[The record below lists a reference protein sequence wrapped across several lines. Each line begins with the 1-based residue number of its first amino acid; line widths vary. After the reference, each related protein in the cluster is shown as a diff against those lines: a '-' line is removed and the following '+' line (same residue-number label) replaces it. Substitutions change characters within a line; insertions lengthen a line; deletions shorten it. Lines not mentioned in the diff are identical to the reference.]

1 MRKTLLIIGGIV
13 NILFGLFYIWMG
25 RAIHLS
31 DSLTPGNR
39 GLMQIFNIG
48 TILLIF
54 FFAYISF
61 FCQRDLVGT
70 KLGKT
75 TLVLIALLYFL
86 RAVEEPIFFQFSL
99 PVMIPCLVVAGIYI
113 APLFLPDSDS
123 KEELKGND

>member
-1 MRKTLLIIGGIV
+1 MRKTLFTIGGIV

-31 DSLTPGNR
+31 DSLTPGNH
-39 GLMQIFNIG
+39 GLMLIFNIG

-75 TLVLIALLYFL
+75 TLVLIAMLYFL
-86 RAVEEPIFFQFSL
+86 RAIEEPIFFLFS
-99 PVMIPCLVVAGIYI
+99 PVVMIPCFLVGGIYI
-113 APLFLPDSDS
+113 ALLFLPGSDNN
-123 KEELKGND
+123 EE

>member
-1 MRKTLLIIGGIV
+1 MRKTLFNIGGAA
-13 NILFGLFYIWMG
+13 NILFGLFHIWMG

-48 TILLIF
+48 TILLVF

-61 FCQRDLVGT
+61 FCQRDLANT

-75 TLVLIALLYFL
+75 TAVLIAIIYIL
-86 RAVEEPIFFQFSL
+86 RAVEEPVFFQFSL
-99 PVMIPCLVVAGIYI
+99 PVMIPCLLTGGIYI
-113 APLFLPDSDS
+113 VPLFLTGSDK
-123 KEELKGND
+123 KEELQGDH